1 MPKAFQAYA
10 TTGFSVTAPTARQAA
25 RLFFER
31 FPTKRK
37 CNVIEG
43 VADDYFFTVT
53 YGRRSDG
60 NWPES
65 FKDVTKKTALGL
77 PD

>member
-1 MPKAFQAYA
+1 MTKAYQAYA
-10 TTGFSVTAPTARQAA
+10 AGVSCSAPTARKAA
-25 RLFFER
+25 QQFFER
-31 FPTKRK
+31 FPSKRK

-43 VADDYFFTVT
+43 KIEGDFFVVS

-65 FKDVTKKTALGL
+65 FRDITKKTAANL